1 MKRELRCTIELELS
15 NVNCMKSFHCLFLFV
30 LSLALFQ
37 SCTLEK
43 RRYMDGWHV
52 DWRSRDGQ
60 FSKVEPLSNTPNVD
74 SKLPDS
80 TLVMETQSRIDS
92 VSTFQ
97 NEQHQVVTEPCIGT
111 PAQDTPSEIHS
122 KKSIWPKRSVPAY
135 QGRMLELEE
144 THYSSTAGQ
153 IFGIFGFVLLV
164 ISIGLLLTGAIFSL
178 GWTSLGLIISAMLLA
193 AIAFLFGLLSWIAF
207 RSDGETTPWFVWVTL
222 IIGGLAVLLWLKVLL
237 DRARA

>member
-1 MKRELRCTIELELS
+1 
-15 NVNCMKSFHCLFLFV
+15 
-30 LSLALFQ
+30 
-37 SCTLEK
+37 
-43 RRYMDGWHV
+43 MDGWHV

-60 FSKVEPLSNTPNVD
+60 FSKVEPRSNTTTNVD

-97 NEQHQVVTEPCIGT
+97 NEQHQVVTEPCIGALT
-111 PAQDTPSEIHS
+111 QDTLAEVSS
-122 KKSIWPKRSVPAY
+122 KGPIWRKSSVPAY
-135 QGRMLELEE
+135 DGRMLELEE

-193 AIAFLFGLLSWIAF
+193 AIAFLFGLLAWIAF
-207 RSDGETTPWFVWVTL
+207 RSDGEATPWFVWVTL
-222 IIGGLAVLLWLKVLL
+222 IIGGLAVILWLKVLL